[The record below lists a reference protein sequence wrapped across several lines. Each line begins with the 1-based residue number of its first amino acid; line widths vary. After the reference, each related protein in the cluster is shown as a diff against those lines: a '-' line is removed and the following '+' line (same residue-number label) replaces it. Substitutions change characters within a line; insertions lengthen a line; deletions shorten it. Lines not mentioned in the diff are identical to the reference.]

1 MVVVRWELDH
11 NDLFEVSNGTG
22 GERWVLQQVGGLPMG
37 GHLSASMVELVALH
51 REFVRPWPARLM
63 GVPTSRYRDN
73 FFAFLA
79 LPAVE
84 EVLAAAAADLTEL
97 LGICPSSSRAG
108 AAAGGCLRC
117 E

>member
-1 MVVVRWELDH
+1 
-11 NDLFEVSNGTG
+11 
-22 GERWVLQQVGGLPMG
+22 
-37 GHLSASMVELVALH
+37 MVELVALH
-51 REFVRPWPARLM
+51 REFVRPWPARLGGM

-84 EVLAAAAADLTEL
+84 EVLVAAAADLPEL
-97 LGICPSSSRAG
+97 LGICPSSSSAG